1 MPVIL
6 PVILIEI
13 CRSNLYNYFNMNKN
27 FFAATIFFFIFLGFI
42 SCSKNET
49 IQSIS
54 EDELFQISY
63 GKFSQQLSVNDLNNS
78 GEVRYGIAMQDG
90 FFYIVNGEAQ
100 KIMELNSYGDL
111 LSLFYNEDSQTARL
125 IENSK
130 RPEECVRH
138 EISYPFEYP
147 GSIAVDSNKNIYAVS
162 SIPKDRQEQS
172 EDGSMLFCQ
181 TVLRMSRDGSNIEYI
196 GQQGPGGTPFPYIK
210 RVFTTTKDELVVISV
225 STEGKMAYW
234 FTKEG
239 FLKFMIPI
247 SKNTIPLIKKQNEQ
261 SEIFLSIENVVPDPV
276 NYKLYVQVDYYST
289 YFDEDSKVQSG
300 INYIQTL
307 LYPFDIETGVYE
319 NPLTIPAYEE
329 SVVSDYSKLTYRIP
343 YDFLGV
349 TKSGWKFFIVKTES
363 GFNIEMLQSENQR
376 ILRRQFKVDHNKII
390 FDSMA
395 LSLDGIITALYL
407 EKEFARVVWY
417 RTDSLIDAIVKN

>member
-1 MPVIL
+1 MKKCFAVAIL
-6 PVILIEI
+6 LILFSI
-13 CRSNLYNYFNMNKN
+13 
-27 FFAATIFFFIFLGFI
+27 FI

-54 EDELFQISY
+54 ENELFQLSY
-63 GKFSQQLSVNDLNNS
+63 GNFFQQLGVTDLNNS

-111 LSLFYNEDSQTARL
+111 LTLFYNEDSKTAKF

-130 RPEECVRH
+130 RPEECVLH

-147 GSIAVDSNKNIYAVS
+147 GSIAIDSNKNIYAVS

-172 EDGSMLFCQ
+172 EDGSKLFCQ
-181 TVLRMSRDGSNIEYI
+181 TVLRMSRDGTNIEYI

-210 RVFTTTKDELVVISV
+210 RVFTTTKDELVVISI
-225 STEGKMAYW
+225 STEGKIAYW
-234 FTKEG
+234 FNNEG

-307 LYPFDIETGVYE
+307 LYPFDIESGVYE

-349 TKSGWKFFIVKTES
+349 SKSGWKFFIVKTES
-363 GFNIEMLQSENQR
+363 GFNIEMLQS
-376 ILRRQFKVDHNKII
+376 
-390 FDSMA
+390 
-395 LSLDGIITALYL
+395 
-407 EKEFARVVWY
+407 
-417 RTDSLIDAIVKN
+417 